1 MLLPGIRC
9 DVDSMQSTPV
19 PAELTA
25 SWQTTLE
32 HWTQKA
38 AHDTLLGLAAKHG
51 QLAWLAARYRDAAR
65 SNPRDPI
72 ARDRLKGV
80 QRAAA
85 MLAFA
90 MPAARTSERKKTRG
104 PTMLLLAAALST
116 GLAIWLTDFM
126 RAHHPTTTLV
136 SRHP

>member
-1 MLLPGIRC
+1 MLLPRIRC
-9 DVDSMQSTPV
+9 DVDSMHSTPV
-19 PAELTA
+19 PADLTA
-25 SWQTTLE
+25 SWQATLE

-38 AHDTLLGLAAKHG
+38 SHDTLLGLAVKHG

-65 SNPRDPI
+65 TNPRDPI
-72 ARDRLKGV
+72 ARDRLKSV

-90 MPAARTSERKKTRG
+90 MPAARASEHKKPRG

-116 GLAIWLTDFM
+116 GLALWLTDFM
-126 RAHHPTTTLV
+126 RTHHPTTTLV

>member
-1 MLLPGIRC
+1 
-9 DVDSMQSTPV
+9 MQPTPV
-19 PAELTA
+19 PADVIA
-25 SWQTTLE
+25 SWQHTLVN
-32 HWTQKA
+32 WTHRPS
-38 AHDTLLGLAAKHG
+38 HDTLLGLAAKHQ
-51 QLAWLAARYRDAAR
+51 QLAWLASRYREAAR

-90 MPAARTSERKKTRG
+90 MPVAREAAPKKMRG
-104 PTMLLLAAALST
+104 GTALLLAAVLFT
-116 GLAIWLTDFM
+116 GVGLWLTDFVRDQQQSTM
-126 RAHHPTTTLV
+126 V